1 MKLHNEFKNEH
12 ERLKRYENL
21 LSDYYYNSLITY
33 QFLWT
38 EKQEKLYHFVSKYIF
53 KKLLNIV
60 TYEDI
65 QEELK
70 NEPYYFIDNVI
81 YYIKLLLI
89 DTELNDEKV
98 IIEYIRIDRK
108 AYFMYLIYIL
118 TRCYF
123 NTLKIEKYEYEKFYH
138 NYFIFNLS
146 ENQNN
151 YINLFRMIDI
161 LNKNAI

>member
-89 DTELNDEKV
+89 DT
-98 IIEYIRIDRK
+98 ISY
-108 AYFMYLIYIL
+108 
-118 TRCYF
+118 
-123 NTLKIEKYEYEKFYH
+123 
-138 NYFIFNLS
+138 
-146 ENQNN
+146 
-151 YINLFRMIDI
+151 
-161 LNKNAI
+161 